1 MITARMM
8 NGKNG
13 KNPILNFRMMS
24 FASEGRKGTIK
35 LSLPGFQPVSF
46 LHYTDVLTITP
57 ALHFLVFRKR
67 IFLKFR
73 S

>member
-8 NGKNG
+8 NIIPIG

-46 LHYTDVLTITP
+46 LHYTDVLT